1 MMSTGRLKGKVALI
15 TGGTGGYGECIVRL
29 FAAEGAIPVV
39 ADLDQARGE
48 ELIHSLGSHDA
59 KFVCAD
65 VTLSS
70 GAAHAANVALDAFDR
85 IDILV
90 NGATA
95 IQANQPMLNVPEALF
110 DRIFAVNCKSI
121 YLTAKSVLPAFRRQG
136 GGMILNLASSGA
148 MRPHPGLTWYNGAK
162 GAVIALTRAMAAE
175 LAVDGIRVNAI
186 SPSLGETEQLPA
198 LMGLADTPT
207 NRAKYVASI
216 PLGRLAKPQDVAGA
230 ALYLASD
237 EAAFITGTCLE
248 VDGGRHL

>member
-1 MMSTGRLKGKVALI
+1 MSIGRLEGKVALI
-15 TGGTGGYGECIVRL
+15 TGGNGGYGEGIVRL

-48 ELIHSLGSHDA
+48 ELIPSLGSHDA

-65 VTLSS
+65 VAVQS
-70 GAAHAANVALDAFDR
+70 GAALAAKSALDAFGR

-90 NGATA
+90 NAATA
-95 IQANQPMLNVPEALF
+95 IHANQPMLNVPESLF

-121 YLTAKSVLPAFRRQG
+121 YLTAKSVVPVFKRQG
-136 GGMILNLASSGA
+136 EGTILNLASSGA
-148 MRPHPGLTWYNGAK
+148 RRPRPGLTWYNGAK

-198 LMGLADTPT
+198 LMGLADTPG

-216 PLGRLAKPQDVAGA
+216 PLGRLAKPYDVASA

-237 EAAFITGTCLE
+237 EAAFITGACLE